1 MEAERSR
8 PYGPTAKDRIDE
20 TTPVC
25 ATHLS
30 RLGPVNYI
38 FARSRRELRPP
49 FAPLL
54 YRCCQ
59 AHHRKSRPPCS
70 FSSSSSWCDPAPSDL
85 RRAGVAGGGGP
96 RLAART
102 PPHPPPQTSSAPAE
116 PLPLFVRRRC
126 LEDSLGVDS
135 SRGEGAAAVVVV
147 CPAASAASPP
157 MGNSKTP
164 QPSKKSRI
172 MLSDTDGH
180 QLDNDEFSSE
190 SASNQMVLFNP
201 ETVAKGQDE
210 LGENHSPSLQKSA
223 NYPNRGMPSIGAFT
237 VQCAKC
243 FKWRLIPTKEKY
255 EEIQDISQDGSR
267 LWAIDKPN
275 IALPPPGWERQIRI
289 RGEGGTKFA
298 DVYYTS
304 PTGRKL
310 RSLVEIDRYLLENP
324 DYVAQGV
331 TLTQFSFQIPRP
343 LRQDYVKKRPKIVNP
358 NDEASVVTTKSVK
371 PEEVSPIA
379 WAAPSVHQEGE
390 AGERASHADEP
401 PEAEE
406 LELTRKRK
414 AESPLFEEAHSNHV
428 SDEPKTKLEDTQNGG
443 PSA

>member
-1 MEAERSR
+1 
-8 PYGPTAKDRIDE
+8 
-20 TTPVC
+20 
-25 ATHLS
+25 
-30 RLGPVNYI
+30 
-38 FARSRRELRPP
+38 
-49 FAPLL
+49 
-54 YRCCQ
+54 
-59 AHHRKSRPPCS
+59 
-70 FSSSSSWCDPAPSDL
+70 
-85 RRAGVAGGGGP
+85 
-96 RLAART
+96 
-102 PPHPPPQTSSAPAE
+102 
-116 PLPLFVRRRC
+116 
-126 LEDSLGVDS
+126 
-135 SRGEGAAAVVVV
+135 
-147 CPAASAASPP
+147 

-190 SASNQMVLFNP
+190 SASNQMVLFNH

-223 NYPNRGMPSIGAFT
+223 NNPNRGMPSIGAFT

-255 EEIQDISQDGSR
+255 EEIRECIIQEPFECERAREWRPDVTCNDPEDISQDGSR

-358 NDEASVVTTKSVK
+358 SDEASVVTTKSVK